1 MGEPYHHARPKE
13 VPQGWGSKVCRV
25 CAIHRETKTL
35 VTVSREAHRAREPRK
50 DQDAEFR
57 LKVVHVSDNHC

>member
-50 DQDAEFR
+50 EKAE
-57 LKVVHVSDNHC
+57 D